1 MDNVKPNWDLKFPSE
16 FLGSPI
22 SILRLSNRANNSL
35 SKAGIQTV
43 EQLLNA
49 RSSNYINIRWFGE
62 RARLEVEVALRN
74 FIEPP
79 NVDIDPRPFLLT
91 LDDVHS
97 QNFVN
102 VIPNVCKKLLKAMN
116 YSREYEV
123 LKRRYGLED
132 SPIYTLQQIGD
143 YYGITRERVRQLEER
158 AKKKIQGVL
167 SGSMQLKKWR
177 IPDELIEESKLLF
190 QSLINLGII
199 ITEVETIKIIE
210 ERYRL
215 KRNAIDINSVRLLLN
230 LAGFKQLPNTSLET
244 VGIVFEPA
252 WELPGKVDKVV
263 LFKVIRIIRNL
274 LIKEV
279 KPVSLF
285 DITIQVNRKL
295 KKKNGYEYIELAVK
309 IYRGIEK
316 LSNEMYQLR
325 FEALPSIGDKA
336 YRVLY
341 EARKPLHIQDIL
353 REINFR
359 QIKAGYPAD
368 VILRSLQQQL
378 SNDKR
383 FDPIGRSGEW
393 SLSDWENI
401 SKETILKLMQEFFH
415 LNQTSATPKEVYEYV
430 SSKRSSVR
438 RQSIC
443 TYLAYQRNL
452 FVKVSE
458 NKYALAVWGLKPFT
472 SGRRVR
478 KSRNF
483 SIDSEI
489 RFLFAQENVVSMPL
503 SMAIKKI
510 HERTGRPEG
519 TIRNEISKSTC
530 VLIEPHPSFSRRKL
544 LRYLG
549 EEQQHLSKAKAE
561 KVTIRDTVRK
571 EIVNFL
577 QGQPESQAPLTMLA
591 AFIVKKTGCRKGT
604 FYRYLDEM
612 ENVKKVTSGKIVIC
626 KLITSSTNELING
639 VQSEYPQ
646 IINLN
651 DEELRDNL
659 KRAIKNL
666 NIDNVDLCLFQLGKI
681 FEVELKAFLL
691 KAKDKNIFPVTS
703 GDLDRLASM
712 IDCVERNRVITKKHH
727 LTLLREQRNERAHGH
742 IPNLIERQKLLQY
755 APFLVDLYLEYI
767 ILLNCKRHE
776 I

>member
-1 MDNVKPNWDLKFPSE
+1 
-16 FLGSPI
+16 
-22 SILRLSNRANNSL
+22 
-35 SKAGIQTV
+35 
-43 EQLLNA
+43 
-49 RSSNYINIRWFGE
+49 
-62 RARLEVEVALRN
+62 
-74 FIEPP
+74 
-79 NVDIDPRPFLLT
+79 
-91 LDDVHS
+91 
-97 QNFVN
+97 
-102 VIPNVCKKLLKAMN
+102 
-116 YSREYEV
+116 
-123 LKRRYGLED
+123 
-132 SPIYTLQQIGD
+132 
-143 YYGITRERVRQLEER
+143 
-158 AKKKIQGVL
+158 
-167 SGSMQLKKWR
+167 
-177 IPDELIEESKLLF
+177 
-190 QSLINLGII
+190 
-199 ITEVETIKIIE
+199 
-210 ERYRL
+210 
-215 KRNAIDINSVRLLLN
+215 
-230 LAGFKQLPNTSLET
+230 
-244 VGIVFEPA
+244 
-252 WELPGKVDKVV
+252 
-263 LFKVIRIIRNL
+263 
-274 LIKEV
+274 
-279 KPVSLF
+279 
-285 DITIQVNRKL
+285 
-295 KKKNGYEYIELAVK
+295 
-309 IYRGIEK
+309 
-316 LSNEMYQLR
+316 
-325 FEALPSIGDKA
+325 
-336 YRVLY
+336 
-341 EARKPLHIQDIL
+341 
-353 REINFR
+353 
-359 QIKAGYPAD
+359 
-368 VILRSLQQQL
+368 
-378 SNDKR
+378 
-383 FDPIGRSGEW
+383 
-393 SLSDWENI
+393 
-401 SKETILKLMQEFFH
+401 
-415 LNQTSATPKEVYEYV
+415 
-430 SSKRSSVR
+430 
-438 RQSIC
+438 
-443 TYLAYQRNL
+443 
-452 FVKVSE
+452 
-458 NKYALAVWGLKPFT
+458 
-472 SGRRVR
+472 
-478 KSRNF
+478 
-483 SIDSEI
+483 
-489 RFLFAQENVVSMPL
+489 
-503 SMAIKKI
+503 MAIEKI

-691 KAKDKNIFPVTS
+691 KVKDKNIFPVTS